1 MVTQIGP
8 IVTVLVVAGAAA
20 TAICADLGARTI
32 REEID
37 AMEVLGIDP
46 IHRLVVPR
54 VLACAL
60 VAMLLNGLVSMV
72 GLVGGFLFGVY
83 LQNVSGGAYL
93 ATLTQ
98 LTGLPEVVIAT
109 VKALTFGLIAGLV
122 GCYRGL
128 TVRGGSK
135 GLGTAVN
142 ETVVLCVVALYAVN
156 VVLTTIGVQVRNG
169 GPGMTMAQVLSGR
182 FPRVS
187 ADLRRF
193 GGAATRPLE
202 EAGKLGWFAVLG
214 GRDMGWALT
223 RYRKEIVRL
232 IAEVGMGTGAMAVVG
247 GTAVIIAFVTL
258 SSGSLV
264 AIQGLSS
271 LGHVGLQT
279 LLGFVAALINVR
291 LVAPVVSGVV
301 LAATVGAGATAEL
314 GAMRI
319 SEEIDALEVMGV
331 KSMAYLVSTR
341 ALAGLVVIIPLYSL
355 GLIMSFLSP
364 QIITTVVYGQASGT
378 YEHYFRTFLRPNDV
392 FWSFVEVIIMAGVVM
407 LTHCY
412 YGYNASGGPVGV
424 GEAVGRSMRLSLVS
438 VNVVVLLAEMALYGV
453 NPNFNFTV

>member
-1 MVTQIGP
+1 M
-8 IVTVLVVAGAAA
+8 
-20 TAICADLGARTI
+20 
-32 REEID
+32 
-37 AMEVLGIDP
+37 
-46 IHRLVVPR
+46 
-54 VLACAL
+54 
-60 VAMLLNGLVSMV
+60 
-72 GLVGGFLFGVY
+72 
-83 LQNVSGGAYL
+83 
-93 ATLTQ
+93 TL
-98 LTGLPEVVIAT
+98 
-109 VKALTFGLIAGLV
+109 
-122 GCYRGL
+122 
-128 TVRGGSK
+128 
-135 GLGTAVN
+135 
-142 ETVVLCVVALYAVN
+142 
-156 VVLTTIGVQVRNG
+156 
-169 GPGMTMAQVLSGR
+169 AQVLSGR

-202 EAGKLGWFAVLG
+202 EAGRLGWFAVLG
-214 GRDMGWALT
+214 GRDMGWAVT

-232 IAEVGMGTGAMAVVG
+232 IAEVGMGTGA
-247 GTAVIIAFVTL
+247 IAFVTL

-341 ALAGLVVIIPLYSL
+341 AIAGLVVIIPLYSL